1 MLLMIAINT
10 LPLLL
15 LGVTWWQY
23 RKEGSELSVWRKRLF
38 VLALIANA
46 ISAAVLLGFLIHGQM
61 VISGSSKAIDIGR
74 AYPVLS
80 MFGVGILSAI
90 LACFG
95 RRASRLLLIGDG
107 LLVVLLGYVAALSYS
122 P

>member
-23 RKEGSELSVWRKRLF
+23 RKEGSALSAWR
-38 VLALIANA
+38 N
-46 ISAAVLLGFLIHGQM
+46 HGQM
-61 VISGSSKAIDIGR
+61 VISGSSKGIDIGR
-74 AYPVLS
+74 TYPVLS
-80 MFGVGILSAI
+80 MFGAGILSAI

-107 LLVVLLGYVAALSYS
+107 LLVVLLWYVAALSYS